1 MIFKYIKKNHW
12 ILTFTISLFIYH
24 YSYPQDLWTNETA
37 DNLDKYN
44 FRIGAFQASRAG
56 LTDRIE
62 FSSNALNNIF
72 SQNIAVKFELRNRK
86 SIIATKH
93 GVNYPK
99 LGLNVAKNTNFR
111 KWIGDTTLIPDVLV
125 FKNELLISN
134 YFKTCECCDN
144 VYLITYKFGV
154 IKNLYKN
161 ILPFQS
167 IKHPLL
173 NHRTE
178 IYNNYYLWNFGIDF
192 QGPFLFEWLEF
203 IIDFD
208 YYRIFATN
216 TEAIEHKTLMRW
228 KFSEKFN
235 FFGGYK
241 IAYNSSYEGKNF
253 FFFPLIDAVYILN
266 IHPKPKNGLFK
277 GKINRKYSLH

>member
-1 MIFKYIKKNHW
+1 MIKNYNIKLNKTLL
-12 ILTFTISLFIYH
+12 IIFFLFNY
-24 YSYPQDLWTNETA
+24 YCSFSQDLWTNETA
-37 DNLDKYN
+37 DNLDKFN

-72 SQNIAVKFELRNRK
+72 SQNIAVKFKLRDRK
-86 SIIATKH
+86 VIISTKH
-93 GVNYPK
+93 GINYPK
-99 LGLNVAKNTNFR
+99 LGLNVAKNTKFR
-111 KWIGDTTLIPDVLV
+111 KWISDTTIIPDVLV
-125 FKNELLISN
+125 FKNELLISK
-134 YFKTCECCDN
+134 YFKTCQCCNN

-154 IKNLYKN
+154 TKNLYKN
-161 ILPFQS
+161 NLPFQS

-178 IYNNYYLWNFGIDF
+178 IYNNSYLWNLGIDM

-208 YYRIFATN
+208 YFRIFATN
-216 TEAIEHKTLMRW
+216 TEAIEHKTMIRW

-241 IAYNSSYEGKNF
+241 IAFNSGYEGKNF
-253 FFFPLIDAVYILN
+253 LFFPLVDAVYIFN
-266 IHPKPKNGLFK
+266 IPVKPKNGLFK
-277 GKINRKYSLH
+277 GRINRKYS